1 MGGGSKSTS
10 VSVPAWLEDAGRS
23 ALARSEAVSR
33 IPYAP
38 YYGPDVAAMTPMQ
51 VAAMRGTNQMAEA
64 FGSPTADVTAGM
76 PTAQDYGGMSAYSA
90 GPMYDA
96 ALAELERRQP
106 GTYNAIM
113 AQFGGTAGAMPAGA
127 YSGVGSSADASAT
140 VPMSMASGGGGSGR
154 AAEMAAQGGTGGRR
168 GTTSMATVGA
178 YLPGG
183 IYTANPN
190 STLNRMAA
198 AASPPQG
205 APTQANRPVARPAD
219 AGSAGLGGRK

>member
-1 MGGGSKSTS
+1 MGGGSKSTE
-10 VSVPAWLEDAGRS
+10 VKIPEWLEAAGQE
-23 ALARSEAVSR
+23 ALARSREVSR

-96 ALAELERRQP
+96 ALAELQRRQP

-113 AQFGGTAGAMPAGA
+113 AQFGSTATGAMPAGA
-127 YSGVGSSADASAT
+127 SAAAGT
-140 VPMSMASGGGGSGR
+140 LAQTNRPNFGGGGDYGGYGSGVSDPSPS
-154 AAEMAAQGGTGGRR
+154 GPGTLGLPAPMSGKI
-168 GTTSMATVGA
+168 TSIGPIGM
-178 YLPGG
+178 PGG
-183 IYTANPN
+183 
-190 STLNRMAA
+190 
-198 AASPPQG
+198 
-205 APTQANRPVARPAD
+205 
-219 AGSAGLGGRK
+219 GGMGRGKG

>member
-96 ALAELERRQP
+96 ALAELQRRQP
-106 GTYNAIM
+106 GTYDAIM
-113 AQFGGTAGAMPAGA
+113 AQFGGTAGAGG
-127 YSGVGSSADASAT
+127 GVGSSASATGYVPTMEPRMPQRDGRGRMPSASAPT
-140 VPMSMASGGGGSGR
+140 ATGTGSMGLPDPMSGRITSVGPIGRDGGGGMGR
-154 AAEMAAQGGTGGRR
+154 G
-168 GTTSMATVGA
+168 
-178 YLPGG
+178 
-183 IYTANPN
+183 
-190 STLNRMAA
+190 
-198 AASPPQG
+198 
-205 APTQANRPVARPAD
+205 
-219 AGSAGLGGRK
+219 K

>member
-10 VSVPAWLEDAGRS
+10 VTVPAWLEAAGQE
-23 ALARSEAVSR
+23 ALARSREVSR

-51 VAAMRGTNQMAEA
+51 VAAMQGTNQMAEA

-113 AQFGGTAGAMPAGA
+113 AQFGGTAGAGG
-127 YSGVGSSADASAT
+127 GVGSSASAT
-140 VPMSMASGGGGSGR
+140 GYVPTMEPRMPQREGRDSMPAARAPAATGTGSLGLPDPMSGNITSVGPIGRSGGG
-154 AAEMAAQGGTGGRR
+154 
-168 GTTSMATVGA
+168 
-178 YLPGG
+178 
-183 IYTANPN
+183 
-190 STLNRMAA
+190 
-198 AASPPQG
+198 
-205 APTQANRPVARPAD
+205 
-219 AGSAGLGGRK
+219 GLGGRK

>member
-10 VSVPAWLEDAGRS
+10 VTVPAWLEAAGQE
-23 ALARSEAVSR
+23 ALARSREVSR

-96 ALAELERRQP
+96 ALAELQRRQP
-106 GTYNAIM
+106 ETYNAIM
-113 AQFGGTAGAMPAGA
+113 AQFGGTAGAGG
-127 YSGVGSSADASAT
+127 GVGSSASAT
-140 VPMSMASGGGGSGR
+140 GYVPTMEPRMPQREGRDSMPAVRAPAATGTGSLGLPDPMSGNITSVGPIGRSGGG
-154 AAEMAAQGGTGGRR
+154 
-168 GTTSMATVGA
+168 
-178 YLPGG
+178 
-183 IYTANPN
+183 
-190 STLNRMAA
+190 
-198 AASPPQG
+198 
-205 APTQANRPVARPAD
+205 
-219 AGSAGLGGRK
+219 GLGGRK

>member
-1 MGGGSKSTS
+1 MGGGSKSTE
-10 VSVPAWLEDAGRS
+10 VKIPEWLEDAGKE
-23 ALARSEAVSR
+23 ALARSRDVSR
-33 IPYAP
+33 IPYAA

-113 AQFGGTAGAMPAGA
+113 AQFGGTAGASGGAGA
-127 YSGVGSSADASAT
+127 SASAT
-140 VPMSMASGGGGSGR
+140 GYVPTMEPRMPQREARDSMPAARAPAATGTGSLGLPDPMSGNITSVGPIGRSGGGMGR
-154 AAEMAAQGGTGGRR
+154 G
-168 GTTSMATVGA
+168 
-178 YLPGG
+178 
-183 IYTANPN
+183 
-190 STLNRMAA
+190 
-198 AASPPQG
+198 
-205 APTQANRPVARPAD
+205 
-219 AGSAGLGGRK
+219 K

>member
-10 VSVPAWLEDAGRS
+10 VTVPQWLEDAGKE
-23 ALARSEAVSR
+23 ALARSREVSR

-96 ALAELERRQP
+96 AVSELQRRQP

-113 AQFGGTAGAMPAGA
+113 GQFIDPMTGEMPAGA
-127 YSGVGSSADASAT
+127 YGGAGASASAT
-140 VPMSMASGGGGSGR
+140 GYVPTMEPRMPQREGRDSMPAARAPAATGTGSLGLPDPMSGNITSVGPIGRSGGG
-154 AAEMAAQGGTGGRR
+154 
-168 GTTSMATVGA
+168 
-178 YLPGG
+178 
-183 IYTANPN
+183 
-190 STLNRMAA
+190 
-198 AASPPQG
+198 
-205 APTQANRPVARPAD
+205 
-219 AGSAGLGGRK
+219 GLGGRK

>member
-1 MGGGSKSTS
+1 MGGGSKSTE
-10 VSVPAWLEDAGRS
+10 VKIPEWLEDAGKE
-23 ALARSEAVSR
+23 ALARSRDVSR
-33 IPYAP
+33 IPYAA

-76 PTAQDYGGMSAYSA
+76 PPAQDYGGMSAYSA

-96 ALAELERRQP
+96 ALAELQRRQP
-106 GTYNAIM
+106 GTYDAIM
-113 AQFGGTAGAMPAGA
+113 AQFGGTAGAGG
-127 YSGVGSSADASAT
+127 GVGSSASAT
-140 VPMSMASGGGGSGR
+140 GYVPTMEPRMPMRDGR
-154 AAEMAAQGGTGGRR
+154 DAMPSQGGARS
-168 GTTSMATVGA
+168 TTSMATVGA

-183 IYTANPN
+183 IYTANPD

-219 AGSAGLGGRK
+219 AGSAGMGGRK